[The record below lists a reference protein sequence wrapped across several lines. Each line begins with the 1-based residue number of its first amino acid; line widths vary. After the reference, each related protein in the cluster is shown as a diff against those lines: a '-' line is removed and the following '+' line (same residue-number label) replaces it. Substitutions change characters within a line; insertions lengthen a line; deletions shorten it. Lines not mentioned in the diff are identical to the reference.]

1 MRFFVSFFA
10 VFWLLAPQT
19 AHAAPPSLWTAE
31 LTHPEITAALKE
43 GYDTILI
50 PTGGVEQAGGH
61 LITGKHNYIVAET
74 AARIA
79 AARGHTLIAPVVPFA
94 PEGAFD
100 TSQGNMRYPGTITLR
115 EETFTALLED
125 IARSYLI
132 HGFKTVLLIG
142 DHGGSQEALKRVAAA
157 LPGVVA
163 LTGYYNTDNG
173 QTAALQKQGFTAEQ
187 IGQHAGM
194 LDTSE
199 LFAVYP
205 AGVRVDALKNSAN
218 PGGSG
223 APGLSTKELGRVLLQ
238 LKVDAAH

>member
-10 VFWLLAPQT
+10 VVWLLAPQT

-31 LTHPEITAALKE
+31 LTHPEIAAALKD
-43 GYDTILI
+43 GFDTILI

-61 LITGKHNYIVAET
+61 LITGKHNYIVTET

-79 AARGHTLIAPVVPFA
+79 SKRGRTLIAPVVPFA

-115 EETFTALLED
+115 EETFAALLED
-125 IARSYLI
+125 IARSYQL

-157 LPGVVA
+157 LPGVVT
-163 LTGYYNTDNG
+163 LTGYYADNG
-173 QTAALQKQGFTAEQ
+173 QTAVLKRQGFTDTQ

-199 LFAVYP
+199 LLAVYP

-223 APGLSTKELGRVLLQ
+223 TPGLSTAELGRVLLQ

>member
-10 VFWLLAPQT
+10 VVWLLAPQT

-31 LTHPEITAALKE
+31 LTHPEIAAALKD
-43 GYDTILI
+43 GFDTILI

-61 LITGKHNYIVAET
+61 LITGKHNYIVTET

-79 AARGHTLIAPVVPFA
+79 SKRGRTLIAPVVPFA

-115 EETFTALLED
+115 EETFAALLED
-125 IARSYLI
+125 IARSYQL

-157 LPGVVA
+157 LPGVVT
-163 LTGYYNTDNG
+163 LTGYYADNG
-173 QTAALQKQGFTAEQ
+173 QTAVLKQQGFTDTQ

-199 LFAVYP
+199 LLAVYP

-223 APGLSTKELGRVLLQ
+223 TPGLSTAELGRVLLQ

>member
-1 MRFFVSFFA
+1 
-10 VFWLLAPQT
+10 
-19 AHAAPPSLWTAE
+19 
-31 LTHPEITAALKE
+31 
-43 GYDTILI
+43 
-50 PTGGVEQAGGH
+50 
-61 LITGKHNYIVAET
+61 
-74 AARIA
+74 
-79 AARGHTLIAPVVPFA
+79 
-94 PEGAFD
+94 GAFD

-125 IARSYLI
+125 IARSYLL

-205 AGVRVDALKNSAN
+205 AGVRLEALKNSAN